1 MNETTLSI
9 LETLIAACKGGE
21 EGFQL
26 AASEVK
32 SSELQA
38 LFVGYSLQ
46 RSRLSRDLETAASAL
61 GRSVAAEG
69 DSGENMADQT
79 WMLPSDAVSAR
90 DEQAVLSE
98 CERGE
103 DAAIAAYAT
112 ALEEPELPPAVRAM
126 LVAQAAEVKA
136 AHNEIHTRRTR
147 FVPAAETGDIQAQ
160 EPDAALTSG
169 SSA

>member
-103 DAAIAAYAT
+103 DAAIASDVRFLGVVHHDFSRSTGQRAFAMRVS
-112 ALEEPELPPAVRAM
+112 ALFPKCISSPERA
-126 LVAQAAEVKA
+126 
-136 AHNEIHTRRTR
+136 
-147 FVPAAETGDIQAQ
+147 FVPMTM
-160 EPDAALTSG
+160 S
-169 SSA
+169 